1 MDQPNQKSALRYNFA
16 HTSQNHSVPESETKN
31 GAKQRPEPEGNGI
44 TNRKSEI
51 ERLRKGQVVLIDKP
65 LDWTSFDVVNK
76 MRYAIL
82 KKFNLKKFK
91 VGHAGTL
98 DPLATGLLL
107 VCVGKATKTI
117 NQYQGLDKEYT
128 GTFYIGATTPSYDLE
143 TTVNEHF
150 TTDHI
155 TTEMILETARNF
167 IGKQQQLPPIFSAVK
182 KNGKKLYE
190 HARKGENVEIKPRD
204 IEIKEFEI
212 LSVDMPEVAFRVK
225 VSKGTYIRSLAFDFG
240 RALQSGAYLSSL
252 RRTKIGN
259 FDVNDAISIN
269 DWIHNL
275 NNEEA

>member
-1 MDQPNQKSALRYNFA
+1 MDQPNQ
-16 HTSQNHSVPESETKN
+16 
-31 GAKQRPEPEGNGI
+31 
-44 TNRKSEI
+44 KSEI
-51 ERLRKGQVVLIDKP
+51 ERLRKGQVVLIDKD

-76 MRYAIL
+76 LRYAIL

-143 TTVNEHF
+143 TAVNKRFKTEH
-150 TTDHI
+150 I
-155 TTEMILETARNF
+155 SEEMILKTARNF
-167 IGKQQQLPPIFSAVK
+167 IGKQKQLPPMFSAVK

-190 HARKGENVEIKPRD
+190 HARKGETVKIEPRD
-204 IEIKEFEI
+204 IEIKEFDI
-212 LSVDMPEVAFRVK
+212 VSINFPEVAFRVK
-225 VSKGTYIRSLAFDFG
+225 VSKGTYIRSLAYDFG

-259 FDVNDAISIN
+259 FDVNDAVSIN
-269 DWIHNL
+269 DWIHKL